1 LGGIRRH
8 RGGAPYMTETGK
20 MTIDQIV
27 EPLPQRLG
35 ERGFLAGTAALVTG
49 GARRIGRSL
58 CLALAREGATVVVHY
73 WKSES
78 DAEATV
84 LELEAFGGSAFK
96 VKGDL
101 SQPSVPAEMIAQAA
115 EAAGRPLDILIN
127 NASVFAQG
135 SPVSTTVDQW
145 DLNQAVNLRAPFLL
159 SQAFAGQVPPGITG
173 NIINLNDFRV
183 TKPGSDHFAYTISKV
198 GLHGL
203 TRSLAL
209 ALAPGIRVNELAL
222 GAVLAPEEAPTDYEH
237 TLREQIPSRKFP
249 SLDEVSNAMV
259 FLLGNDGVTGQ
270 TIFVDGG
277 RHLT

>member
-1 LGGIRRH
+1 
-8 RGGAPYMTETGK
+8 

-27 EPLPQRLG
+27 EPSPERLG

-49 GARRIGRSL
+49 GARRIGRTL

-73 WKSES
+73 LTSE
-78 DAEATV
+78 AAAAATV
-84 LELEAFGGSAFK
+84 LELEAFGGKAFK
-96 VKGDL
+96 VKCDL
-101 SQPSVPAEMIAQAA
+101 AQPDMAAGLIAQAA
-115 EAAGRPLDILIN
+115 AAAGRPLDILVN

-135 SPVSTTVDQW
+135 DPVTTTVEQW

-159 SQAFAGQVPPGITG
+159 SQAFAGQVPAGATA
-173 NIINLNDFRV
+173 NIINLNDFRAI
-183 TKPGSDHFAYTISKV
+183 KPDADHFAYTISKA

-203 TRSLAL
+203 TCSLAL

-222 GAVLAPEEAPTDYEH
+222 GAVSAPEGAPKDYEH

-249 SLDEVSNAMV
+249 SLDEVSHAML